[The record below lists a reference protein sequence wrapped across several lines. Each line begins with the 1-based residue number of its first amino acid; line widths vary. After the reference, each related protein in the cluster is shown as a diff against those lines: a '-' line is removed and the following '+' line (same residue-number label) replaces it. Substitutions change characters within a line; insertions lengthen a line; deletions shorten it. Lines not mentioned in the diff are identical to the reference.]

1 MKSIKHFSMKWNSNQ
16 RMHSLSRKLIIATF
30 ITTLITLLLVSVM
43 YYVIME
49 VNNRQ
54 LHRQISSTITLSAE
68 NLNQNL
74 ESIRQ
79 FSHIIVVDKEVQ
91 NLLSNAKDLADYRA
105 ISEANSGLS
114 NIINIYFDQLQEFGV
129 DYVKL
134 YGFDVYAG
142 TYYPREKEIPAEVT
156 ERLLNLAEANLG
168 KFTIVTD
175 YSSTYGIFLLHSL
188 RRVESASFDHIGTFI
203 LCINPKDILELS
215 FPDAI
220 NFTDMQYALLD
231 QLNNEIFISSGIRST
246 VKIDLPSYFQDSSFS
261 TPYTFVKIDTSRYM
275 QVGHRLFGG
284 WKLFA
289 LLPYNEIHRVNR
301 AVRTYS
307 ALFILAIG
315 LQAVL
320 LSYLFLKKRLSKPI
334 ADLVTRMEHFG
345 TSAVNTATPWAP
357 YRDRRDE
364 IGFLYR
370 KFDEMSFNIEKL
382 IEDNY
387 KSELQR
393 KESQLQY
400 LQSQINPH
408 FLYNTLDSIN
418 WRAKHLKDT
427 AISQIVE
434 SLAILLRGSLS
445 KKKYFTLKE
454 ELTLAGEYLKIQQIK
469 FGSLLSCTIEC
480 PKHHLRYEFPHM
492 VLQPILENAI
502 LYSMENSGDVC
513 EIILRGREVE
523 ADYILEVRNTGS
535 HFEEEFPVAQPLE
548 RMETHGFGIGLSN
561 IHQRIQLSYGSRYGL
576 NLFNDGRFAVVEI
589 RIPLIVREE

>member
-1 MKSIKHFSMKWNSNQ
+1 MRKVIQFPRIQ
-16 RMHSLSRKLIIATF
+16 TLSRKLITAT
-30 ITTLITLLLVSVM
+30 ILTTLITLLLVSVM

-54 LHRQISSTITLSAE
+54 LHLQISSTITSYAE

-74 ESIRQ
+74 ESIKQ

-91 NLLSNAKDLADYRA
+91 NLLSNAKDLADYRS

-129 DYVKL
+129 DHVRI
-134 YGFDVYAG
+134 YGSDVYAG
-142 TYYPREKEIPAEVT
+142 TFIPREQDIPEDVTAHLLEIAE
-156 ERLLNLAEANLG
+156 RNLG

-188 RRVESASFDHIGTFI
+188 RRVAAATLDHIGTLI
-203 LCINPKDILELS
+203 LNINPQEILELS
-215 FPDAI
+215 FPAAI

-231 QLNNEIFISSGIRST
+231 DQDNDIFISSGIRTT
-246 VKIDLPSYFQDSSFS
+246 VSRELSSYFQSSS
-261 TPYTFVKIDTSRYM
+261 ITTPFTFVKIDNSRYM
-275 QVGHRLFGG
+275 QVKHVLFEG

-307 ALFILAIG
+307 ALFILAVG
-315 LQAVL
+315 MQAVL
-320 LSYLFLKKRLSKPI
+320 LSYLFLKRRLSKPI

-345 TSAVNTATPWAP
+345 TSAVSTATPRSH
-357 YRDRRDE
+357 YGDRSDE

-370 KFDEMSFNIEKL
+370 KFDEMSHNIENL

-418 WRAKHLKDT
+418 WRAKHLKDSV
-427 AISQIVE
+427 ISQIVE

-445 KKKYFTLKE
+445 RKKHFTLKE
-454 ELTLAGEYLKIQQIK
+454 ELSLAEEYLRIQQIK

-480 PKHHLRYEFPHM
+480 PKQHLQYEFPHM

-502 LYSMENSGDVC
+502 RYSMENSGDEC
-513 EIILRGREVE
+513 RIILKGRETDK
-523 ADYILEVRNTGS
+523 DYILEVRNTGS
-535 HFEEEFPVAQPLE
+535 HFEEEFQDAQTLDE
-548 RMETHGFGIGLSN
+548 METHGFGIGLSN
-561 IHQRIQLSYGSRYGL
+561 IHQRIRLSYGSQYGL
-576 NLFNDGRFAVVEI
+576 NLFNDSRFAVVEI